1 MEKSKVM
8 ELGLLV
14 GLIFMLSANPASMAE
29 EHGNNLLTYIV
40 HVKKPENRPSLQSE
54 ELHNWYHSF
63 LPQTTNKNRMLFSYR
78 NVATGFA
85 VKLTQEEA
93 EALQEKEEVV
103 SARPERILSL
113 HTTHSPSFLGLRQGV
128 GLWNDSNLGKGI
140 IIGVIDTGIYP
151 LHPSF
156 NDEGMPAPPAKWK
169 GHCEFTGERTCNN
182 KLIGARNL
190 LKSAIEEPPFENI
203 FHGTHTAAE
212 AAGRFVE
219 NASVFGNAQGT
230 AAGMAP
236 NAHIA
241 MYKVCND
248 KVSCTESAILAA
260 MDIAIDDGVDVL
272 SLSLGLGSL
281 PFFEDP
287 IAIGAFVAIQ
297 NGVFVSC
304 SAANS
309 GPEYSTLSN
318 EAPWILTVGA
328 STIDRKIAASAVLGN
343 GAEYEGETLFQ
354 PKDFVPS
361 LLPLVYA
368 GANGNQSSAFCFPG
382 SLKNLDVKGKVVVCD
397 IGGGFPSVAKGQEV
411 LNAGGVAMI
420 LTNPQSI
427 GFSTFAVA
435 HVLPAVHVSYAA
447 GLAIKSYVNSTYSP
461 TATISFK
468 GTVIGDALAPTVVSF
483 SSRGP
488 SQESP
493 GILKPDIIGPG
504 VNILAAWG
512 VSVDNKI
519 PAYNIVSG
527 TSMSCPHL
535 SGVAALLK
543 SAHPDWSPA
552 AIKSAIMTTANTV
565 NLGGKPILD
574 QRLLPADVFATGAGH
589 VNPNKA
595 NDPGLV
601 YDIQPDAY
609 IPYLCGLGYEDREIE
624 ILVQRRVR
632 CSGIKAI
639 PQAQLNYPSFSIL
652 MGSTTQYYTRT
663 LTNVGPA
670 ESTYTVDLEVP
681 LALGMSVNPSQ
692 ITFTKPPYHSLCS
705 PQRQTPSSPYTTG
718 KPSFSQADGGKTSPV
733 MGAEMYYKKRP
744 EFMKLVEEFYR
755 ATVLYQRHSMREEF
769 GVVER
774 EVKGVVRR
782 MMSEITLRNDD
793 LDGYAQFAPSNST
806 TNAIAFRPP
815 PIRGKTYASQV
826 RYSTFGSVPFPPALL
841 DHSTHNHVS

>member
-1 MEKSKVM
+1 MEKSKYLM
-8 ELGLLV
+8 ELAFLL
-14 GLIFMLSANPASMAE
+14 GLIFMLSAKPTSSMSE
-29 EHGNNLLTYIV
+29 EHGNKLQTYIV
-40 HVKKPENRPSLQSE
+40 HVKKAESITFLEAE
-54 ELHNWYHSF
+54 ELHNWYHSL
-63 LPQTTNKNRMLFSYR
+63 LPQTTNKEQMVFSYR
-78 NVATGFA
+78 NVASGFA
-85 VKLTQEEA
+85 VKLTPEEA
-93 EALQEKEEVV
+93 EGLKEKDEIV
-103 SARPERILSL
+103 SARPERKLSL
-113 HTTHSPSFLGLRQGV
+113 HTTHTPSFLGLRQGQ
-128 GLWNDSNLGKGI
+128 GLWNSSNLGQGV

-151 LHPSF
+151 FHPSF
-156 NDEGMPAPPAKWK
+156 NDQGMPPPPPKWK
-169 GHCEFTGERTCNN
+169 GHCEFTGQRTCNN

-190 LKSAIEEPPFENI
+190 LKSAGEEPPFENF

-219 NASVFGNAQGT
+219 NASVFGMAQGT

-236 NAHIA
+236 NAHLA

-248 KVSCTESAILAA
+248 QVGCTESAILAA

-287 IAIGAFVAIQ
+287 IAIGAFAAIQ
-297 NGVFVSC
+297 SGVFVSC

-309 GPEYSTLSN
+309 GPFYSSLSN
-318 EAPWILTVGA
+318 EAPWVLTVGA

-343 GAEYEGETLFQ
+343 GAEYEGQTLFQ
-354 PKDFVPS
+354 PQDFPPT

-368 GANGNQSSAFCFPG
+368 GANGNISSGLCFPG
-382 SLKNLDVKGKVVVCD
+382 SLKNVDVKGKVVVCD

-420 LTNPQSI
+420 LANPELI

-435 HVLPAVHVSYAA
+435 HVLPAVQVSYVA
-447 GLAIKSYVNSTYSP
+447 GLAIKSYINSTYSP

-468 GTVIGDALAPTVVSF
+468 GTVIGDSQAPAVVSF

-519 PAYNIVSG
+519 PAYDIVSG

-552 AIKSAIMTTANTV
+552 AIKSAIMTSGNTV
-565 NLGGKPILD
+565 NLGGQPILD
-574 QRLLPADVFATGAGH
+574 QRLLPADIFATGAGH

-595 NDPGLV
+595 KDPGLV
-601 YDIQPDAY
+601 YDIQPDDY
-609 IPYLCGLGYEDREIE
+609 IPYLCGLGYGDREIG
-624 ILVQRRVR
+624 IIVQKRVR
-632 CSGIKAI
+632 CSGVKAI
-639 PQAQLNYPSFSIL
+639 PEAQLNYPSFSIM
-652 MGSTTQYYTRT
+652 MGSTSQYYTRT

-670 ESTYTVDLEVP
+670 ESTYTVDVEVP

-692 ITFTKPPYHSLCS
+692 ITFTEVNQKITFEVEFIPQIKQNRGNHTFAQGSL
-705 PQRQTPSSPYTTG
+705 TW
-718 KPSFSQADGGKTSPV
+718 
-733 MGAEMYYKKRP
+733 
-744 EFMKLVEEFYR
+744 
-755 ATVLYQRHSMREEF
+755 
-769 GVVER
+769 
-774 EVKGVVRR
+774 VRVSDKHAVR
-782 MMSEITLRNDD
+782 I
-793 LDGYAQFAPSNST
+793 PI
-806 TNAIAFRPP
+806 AIIF
-815 PIRGKTYASQV
+815 K
-826 RYSTFGSVPFPPALL
+826 
-841 DHSTHNHVS
+841 

>member
-1 MEKSKVM
+1 MEKSKYVL
-8 ELGLLV
+8 ELAFLL
-14 GLIFMLSANPASMAE
+14 GLIFMLSTNATSFAKD
-29 EHGNNLLTYIV
+29 HGNNLQTYIV
-40 HVKKPENRPSLQSE
+40 HVKRPESRPTIESE

-63 LPQTTNKNRMLFSYR
+63 LPQASNKDRMVFSYR
-78 NVATGFA
+78 NVASGFA
-85 VKLTQEEA
+85 VKLTPEEA
-93 EALQEKEEVV
+93 KALLEKDEIV
-103 SARPERILSL
+103 SARPERTLSL
-113 HTTHSPSFLGLRQGV
+113 HTTHTPSFLGLRQGV
-128 GLWNDSNLGKGI
+128 GLWNSSNLGQGV

-151 LHPSF
+151 FHPSF
-156 NDEGMPAPPAKWK
+156 NDEGMPPPPPKWK
-169 GHCEFTGERTCNN
+169 GHCEFTGQRTCNN

-190 LKSAIEEPPFENI
+190 LKSANEEPPFENF

-230 AAGMAP
+230 AVGMAP
-236 NAHIA
+236 NAHLA

-248 KVSCTESAILAA
+248 KVGCTESAILAA

-281 PFFEDP
+281 PFVEDP
-287 IAIGAFVAIQ
+287 IAIGAFAAIQ

-309 GPEYSTLSN
+309 GPNYSTLSN

-343 GAEYEGETLFQ
+343 GAEYEGESLLQ
-354 PKDFVPS
+354 PEDFSPT

-368 GANGNQSSAFCFPG
+368 GANGNLNSSFCLPG
-382 SLKNLDVKGKVVVCD
+382 FLNNVDVKGKVVVCD
-397 IGGGFPSVAKGQEV
+397 IGGGFSSQVKGQVV
-411 LNAGGVAMI
+411 LDAGGVAMI
-420 LTNPQSI
+420 LANPQSL

-435 HVLPAVHVSYAA
+435 HVLPAVEVSYVA
-447 GLAIKSYVNSTYSP
+447 GLAIKSYINSTTSP

-468 GTVIGDALAPTVVSF
+468 GTVIGDALAPAVVSF

-488 SQESP
+488 SQASP

-504 VNILAAWG
+504 VNILAAWA

-574 QRLLPADVFATGAGH
+574 QRLLPADIFATGAGH

-601 YDIQPDAY
+601 YDIQSDDY
-609 IPYLCGLGYEDREIE
+609 IPYLCGLGYEDREIG

-632 CSGIKAI
+632 CSGVKVI
-639 PQAQLNYPSFSIL
+639 PEAQLNYPSFSIV
-652 MGSTTQYYTRT
+652 MGSDTQYYTRT

-670 ESTYTVDLEVP
+670 EATYIVDLVVP
-681 LALGMSVNPSQ
+681 LAMGMSVNPSQ
-692 ITFTKPPYHSLCS
+692 ITFTEVNQKVTFSVEFIPQIKENRGNHTFAQGSLS
-705 PQRQTPSSPYTTG
+705 WIRVSDKHTVRTP
-718 KPSFSQADGGKTSPV
+718 
-733 MGAEMYYKKRP
+733 
-744 EFMKLVEEFYR
+744 
-755 ATVLYQRHSMREEF
+755 
-769 GVVER
+769 
-774 EVKGVVRR
+774 
-782 MMSEITLRNDD
+782 I
-793 LDGYAQFAPSNST
+793 
-806 TNAIAFRPP
+806 
-815 PIRGKTYASQV
+815 
-826 RYSTFGSVPFPPALL
+826 SVIFE
-841 DHSTHNHVS
+841 